1 MEKVLII
8 GAGLSGAVIARY
20 LAEKGQQVDIW
31 EKRSHI
37 AGNMYD
43 YEDDHGF
50 LVQKY
55 GPQLISFVN
64 PFNIYEGI

>member
-1 MEKVLII
+1 MAGNVVVV
-8 GAGLSGAVIARY
+8 GAGLSGAVVARY
-20 LAEKGQQVDIW
+20 LAEKNYQVKVL
-31 EKRSHI
+31 EKRAHI

-55 GPQLISFVN
+55 GPHTFHTVKKRFV
-64 PFNIYEGI
+64 